1 MLSQALLQSAFENTP
16 ELTNRPSGTVGTGAA
31 VESGGFSEMLNEKV
45 IPTDNSISSAA
56 DTSGIMESASATP
69 EQAPAN
75 NTTIPKS
82 SELSDYLG
90 GFNALSGLLVR
101 FWKKKELIDNEKNA
115 DAEDEEAKNDALKY
129 PVNERSSAD
138 DELSA
143 LSARRKKEQR
153 PTTERKI

>member
-31 VESGGFSEMLNEKV
+31 VESGGFSEMLSEKV
-45 IPTDNSISSAA
+45 IPTDNISSAA
-56 DTSGIMESASATP
+56 DTSGITESASATP

-101 FWKKKELIDNEKNA
+101 FWKKKELIENAKNA
-115 DAEDEEAKNDALKY
+115 DAEDEEAENSA
-129 PVNERSSAD
+129 PHSPANERSAD

-143 LSARRKKEQR
+143 LSSRRKKAQKQ
-153 PTTERKI
+153 TTKRKI